1 MNIQKIR
8 DFFHE
13 IIDVLI
19 YPFILIEKSEKASH
33 RCNFAKKKKKSKPT
47 IPNPNFGIIPAET
60 VRAKLAKMN
69 GTTPAQPTNRLPET
83 IKRPNIH
90 IGMIRK
96 DKFEASLSK
105 LNGSTPAKSTG
116 RRTEKFYH

>member
-33 RCNFAKKKKKSKPT
+33 HCNFAKKKKKSKPT